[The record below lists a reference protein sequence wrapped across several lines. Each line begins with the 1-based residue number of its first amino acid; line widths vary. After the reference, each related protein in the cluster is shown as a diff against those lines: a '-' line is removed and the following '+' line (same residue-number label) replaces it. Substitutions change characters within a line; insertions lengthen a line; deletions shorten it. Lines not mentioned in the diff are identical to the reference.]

1 MHRIVNSVQT
11 KIEFKEKMENNN
23 TNLVML
29 HLIDY
34 DINNKNLIL
43 LFNNNMKIFFENNLE
58 FFNIWNYIIEYSFEI
73 LIFLPLVVFFLIQ
86 FIKIYNLKFLRYI
99 SLFGSFIIFFFS
111 LINMYLLIISKNLQQ
126 ELPFRYFA
134 NYFTF
139 YSGIDYLVIIYD
151 STLVFLVITAFI
163 TFICNVI
170 ALTKNY
176 YKYKLLISLFFILEF
191 LSFHFFITGNLL
203 FLYIYFEAT
212 IIPTFILIGLWGTK
226 IRRNIAFYYIYFIT
240 GFGSVLMLGANM
252 LLYNKFGTLNTL
264 ELALYSDNMTII
276 EKHLTWI
283 LLMLCFI
290 IKLPGFLFYNWLL
303 EAHVEAPVE
312 GSAILS
318 GYILKYSIWG
328 IIAHVY
334 LIFPE
339 IGDFYKNYLSIII
352 FCSVVYSL
360 LSALRTHDFKKC
372 IAYTSISH
380 MSIALLGLISCTSLG
395 LKGCLIMTFAH
406 SLTSPGLFI
415 VAGLLYEKYS
425 IRDIRFLGNITF
437 PLSLFYFLLIL
448 TNIGF
453 PGTVNFIAELAIFC
467 SLLDCFSISNLLT
480 IIFNVFVGALF
491 GIWLLTRINFN
502 NNANKKF
509 SDLNMKESI
518 ALSIICCILLYFGLS
533 SYLLNLMTNDLV
545 MLHFNI
551 MGRNVI

>member
-1 MHRIVNSVQT
+1 MKN
-11 KIEFKEKMENNN
+11 KIISY
-23 TNLVML
+23 
-29 HLIDY
+29 LINY
-34 DINNKNLIL
+34 DTNNKNSITML
-43 LFNNNMKIFFENNLE
+43 NNNNILETFFENNLK
-58 FFNIWNYIIEYSFEI
+58 FNLWNCIIGHSLEI
-73 LIFLPLVVFFLIQ
+73 LIFLPLIIFFFIQ
-86 FIKIYNLKFLRYI
+86 FIKIYNLKFLRYV
-99 SLFGSFIIFFFS
+99 SLFGSFIILFIS
-111 LINMYLLIISKNLQQ
+111 LINVYLLIINKNFQQ
-126 ELPFRYFA
+126 ELPFRYFV
-134 NYFTF
+134 NYFSF
-139 YSGIDYLVIIYD
+139 YNGIDYLVVVYD
-151 STLVFLVITAFI
+151 STLVFLIIIAFI
-163 TFICNVI
+163 TFVCNII

-176 YKYKLLISLFFILEF
+176 YKYKLMISLFFILEF
-191 LSFHFFITGNLL
+191 LSFHFFVTGNLL

-240 GFGSVLMLGANM
+240 GFGSILMLGANM

-264 ELALYSDNMTII
+264 ELALYSNNMTEI

-360 LSALRTHDFKKC
+360 LSAIRTHDFKKC

-415 VAGLLYEKYS
+415 IAGLLYEKYS
-425 IRDIRFLGNITF
+425 IRDVRFLGNITF
-437 PLSLFYFLLIL
+437 PLSLFFFLLIL

-453 PGTVNFIAELAIFC
+453 PGTVNFIGELAIFC
-467 SLLDCFSISNLLT
+467 SLIGCFSISNLFT
-480 IIFNVFVGALF
+480 ILFNVFIGALF
-491 GIWLLTRINFN
+491 GIWLLTRISFN
-502 NNANKKF
+502 NSINKQS
-509 SDLNMKESI
+509 SDLNIKETIVLFFICSI
-518 ALSIICCILLYFGLS
+518 LVYFGLS
-533 SYLLNLMTNDLV
+533 SYLLNLMTNDLIT
-545 MLHFNI
+545 LYFNI
-551 MGRNVI
+551 KTDNLI